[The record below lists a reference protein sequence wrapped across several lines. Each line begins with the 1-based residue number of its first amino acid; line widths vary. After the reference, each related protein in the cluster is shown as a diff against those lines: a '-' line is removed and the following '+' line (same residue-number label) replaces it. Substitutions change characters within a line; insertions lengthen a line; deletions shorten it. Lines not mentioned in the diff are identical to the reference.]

1 MAFSFSD
8 EQEEFRGVIRRFLEE
23 KSPITEVR
31 RLMEDSTGFDREVW
45 NQINNELGLT
55 GVSIPEAYGG
65 HGFSFVELCI
75 ALEEM
80 GRALFCAPFFASA
93 VLGAGAILNGATED
107 QKKKLLPSLASGETI
122 GTLAWMEGN
131 EFWEF
136 ADITTVAKE
145 SETGF
150 KLNGSKNLVLDGH
163 IADLLIVAARKE
175 GVKGCEG
182 VELFLVDGNASGLE
196 RRPLKTVD
204 MTRKL
209 AALQFNDVEAEL
221 LGKGGQG
228 ASVLEHTL
236 NQAGVAIANESVGGA
251 QKVLETAVAY
261 AKTRVQ
267 FGQPIGAFQAIK
279 HKCADVLVDTE
290 LAKSAAF
297 YAAETVVD
305 DSENLEEISSLA
317 KSLSSD
323 AFLLAAL
330 ENIQIHGGVGFTWEF
345 DAHLYFRRAKAS
357 EVFLGTPTF
366 HRERYARALG
376 LENAQRVY

>member
-65 HGFSFVELCI
+65 QGFGFVELCI
-75 ALEEM
+75 VLEEM

-122 GTLAWMEGN
+122 GTLAWMEGD

-136 ADITTVAKE
+136 AGITTAAKE

-163 IADLLIVAARKE
+163 IADLFIVAARKE

-279 HKCADVLVDTE
+279 HKCADALVDTE

-305 DSENLEEISSLA
+305 DSENLAEISSLA

-376 LENAQRVY
+376 LENSLRD

>member
-65 HGFSFVELCI
+65 QGFGFVELCI
-75 ALEEM
+75 VLEEM

-107 QKKKLLPSLASGETI
+107 QKKKFLPSLASGETI
-122 GTLAWMEGN
+122 GTLAWMEGD

-136 ADITTVAKE
+136 AGITTAAKE

-163 IADLLIVAARKE
+163 IADLFIVAARKE

-228 ASVLEHTL
+228 ASILERTL

-279 HKCADVLVDTE
+279 HKCADALVDTE

-305 DSENLEEISSLA
+305 DSENLAEISSLA

-366 HRERYARALG
+366 HRERYAHALG
-376 LENAQRVY
+376 LENSQRD

>member
-65 HGFSFVELCI
+65 QGFGFVELCI
-75 ALEEM
+75 VLEEM

-107 QKKKLLPSLASGETI
+107 QKKKFLPSLASGETI
-122 GTLAWMEGN
+122 GTLAWMEGD

-136 ADITTVAKE
+136 AGITTAAKE

-163 IADLLIVAARKE
+163 IADLFIVAARKE

-228 ASVLEHTL
+228 ASVLERTL

-279 HKCADVLVDTE
+279 HKCADALVDTE

-305 DSENLEEISSLA
+305 DSENLAEISSLA

-366 HRERYARALG
+366 HRERYAHALG
-376 LENAQRVY
+376 LENSQRD

>member
-65 HGFSFVELCI
+65 QGFGFVELCI
-75 ALEEM
+75 VLEEM

-107 QKKKLLPSLASGETI
+107 QKKKFLPSLASGETI
-122 GTLAWMEGN
+122 GTLAWMEGD

-136 ADITTVAKE
+136 AGITTAAKE

-163 IADLLIVAARKE
+163 IADLFIVAARKE

-228 ASVLEHTL
+228 ASVLERTL

-279 HKCADVLVDTE
+279 HKCADALVDTE

-305 DSENLEEISSLA
+305 DSENLAEISSLA

-376 LENAQRVY
+376 LENSQRD